1 MKKGCEVTFMLIIG
15 LVIVLIF
22 SYLILFNRKTAETF
36 KVVGGSPN
44 CPYKTD
50 ESCPWVKQGTGPAC
64 QIKQDHAGCPA
75 CCGNIDWYLGPEK
88 YKKKCPGKTPP
99 AFQDTRDYYASIQ
112 ENFMAEKNITY

>member
-22 SYLILFNRKTAETF
+22 SYLILFNRKTTETF

-64 QIKQDHAGCPA
+64 QIK
-75 CCGNIDWYLGPEK
+75 
-88 YKKKCPGKTPP
+88 
-99 AFQDTRDYYASIQ
+99 
-112 ENFMAEKNITY
+112 